1 MNMEV
6 GRMEQKREAFQELIK
21 ADGMS
26 EENIVE
32 VNSVGK
38 LTELLQQTAEDGTV
52 VSVTVEV
59 DAHE

>member
-1 MNMEV
+1 
-6 GRMEQKREAFQELIK
+6 MEQKREAFQELIK

-32 VNSVGK
+32 VNSVEK

>member
-1 MNMEV
+1 
-6 GRMEQKREAFQELIK
+6 MEQKREAFQELIK
-21 ADGMS
+21 TNGMS

-32 VNSVGK
+32 VNSVEK

-59 DAHE
+59 DTHE

>member
-1 MNMEV
+1 
-6 GRMEQKREAFQELIK
+6 MEQKREAFQELIK

-26 EENIVE
+26 EENIGNIVE
-32 VNSVGK
+32 VNSVEK